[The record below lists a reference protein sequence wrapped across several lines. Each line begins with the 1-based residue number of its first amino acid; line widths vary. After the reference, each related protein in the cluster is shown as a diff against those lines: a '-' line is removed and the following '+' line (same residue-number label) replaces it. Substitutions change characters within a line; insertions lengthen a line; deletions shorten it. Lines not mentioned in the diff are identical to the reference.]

1 VITRKS
7 PREIEK
13 MRRAGRIVAE
23 VLALVESELK
33 PGVSTAHLDRLA
45 ERHILEAGATPSFKG
60 YLGGGRY
67 GKGPR
72 AFPASTC
79 ISIDTEVVHGIP
91 GERTIRDGSL
101 VKVDVGAILDGWH
114 GDGARTFVVG
124 EVDARARELVDTTRL
139 AIMAGIGAAQVGG
152 RVGDIS
158 AAIEDV
164 GVAHGFG
171 IVRPFVGHGIGTD
184 MHQEPQVPNYRTGSR
199 GAELQPGICLA
210 IEPMFTL
217 GSGDVYVE
225 ADGWT
230 VNTSDGALAAHF
242 EHTIAVTANG
252 PEILTTVS

>member
-7 PREIEK
+7 AREIEL
-13 MRRAGRIVAE
+13 MRAAGRVVAE

-33 PGVSTAHLDRLA
+33 PGVTTGHLDALA
-45 ERHILEAGATPSFKG
+45 ERHIRNAGAIPSFKG

-67 GKGPR
+67 GKGPK

-79 ISIDTEVVHGIP
+79 ISIDSEVVHGIP
-91 GERTIRDGSL
+91 GDRTIKAGQI
-101 VKVDVGAILDGWH
+101 VKVDTGAILEGWH

-124 EVDARARELVDTTRL
+124 DVSKEARALVDTTRL
-139 AIMAGIGAAQVGG
+139 AMMAGIAAAKPGG

-158 AAIEDV
+158 AAIEDI
-164 GVAHGFG
+164 GLGAGYG

-184 MHQEPQVPNYRTGSR
+184 MHQDPQVPNYRTGSR
-199 GAELQPGICLA
+199 GAELQPGVCLA

-217 GSGDVYVE
+217 GDGDVFVE

-230 VNTSDGALAAHF
+230 VATQDDALAAHF
-242 EHTIAVTANG
+242 EHTIAITASG
-252 PEILTTVS
+252 PQILTTI

>member
-7 PREIEK
+7 PREIDK

-33 PGVSTAHLDRLA
+33 PGVSTGQLDRLA
-45 ERHILEAGATPSFKG
+45 ERHIRDAGAIPSFKG

-79 ISIDTEVVHGIP
+79 ISIDSEVVHGIP
-91 GERTIRDGSL
+91 GERLVRDGSI
-101 VKVDVGAILDGWH
+101 VSVDVGAILDGWH
-114 GDGARTFVVG
+114 GDGARTFIVG
-124 EVDARARELVDTTRL
+124 EVGPKARELVDTTRL
-139 AIMAGIGAAQVGG
+139 AIMAGIAAAKTGA

-158 AAIEDV
+158 AAIEDI

-199 GAELQPGICLA
+199 GAELQPGVCLA

-230 VNTSDGALAAHF
+230 VNTTDGALAAHF
-242 EHTIAVTANG
+242 EHTIAVTENG
-252 PEILTTVS
+252 PEILTTVA

>member
-1 VITRKS
+1 MITRKS
-7 PREIEK
+7 AREIEL
-13 MRRAGRIVAE
+13 MRAAGRIVAE

-33 PGVSTAHLDRLA
+33 PGVTTGHLDALA
-45 ERHILEAGATPSFKG
+45 ERHIRNAGAIPSFKG

-67 GKGPR
+67 GKGPK

-79 ISIDTEVVHGIP
+79 ISIDSEVVHGIP
-91 GERTIRDGSL
+91 GDRTIKAGSL

-124 EVDARARELVDTTRL
+124 EVAKGAQALVDTTRL
-139 AIMAGIGAAQVGG
+139 AMMAGIAAAKPGN

-158 AAIEDV
+158 AAIEDIGV
-164 GVAHGFG
+164 GAGYG

-184 MHQEPQVPNYRTGSR
+184 MHQDPQVPNYRTGSR
-199 GAELQPGICLA
+199 GPELQPGICLA

-217 GSGDVYVE
+217 GDGDVYVE

-230 VNTSDGALAAHF
+230 VATQDDALAAHF
-242 EHTIAVTANG
+242 EHTIAITASG
-252 PEILTTVS
+252 PQILTTV

>member
-33 PGVSTAHLDRLA
+33 AGVSTGHLDRLA
-45 ERHILEAGATPSFKG
+45 ERHIRDAGATPSFKG
-60 YLGGGRY
+60 YLGSGRY

-79 ISIDTEVVHGIP
+79 ISIDSEVVHGIP

-101 VKVDVGAILDGWH
+101 VSVDVGAILDGWH
-114 GDGARTFVVG
+114 GDGARTFIVG
-124 EVDARARELVDTTRL
+124 DVSDEARELVDATRL
-139 AIMAGIGAAQVGG
+139 AIMAGIGAAQAGG

-158 AAIEDV
+158 AAVEDV
-164 GVAHGFG
+164 GREHGFG

-230 VNTSDGALAAHF
+230 VATSDGALAAHF
-242 EHTIAVTANG
+242 EHTIAVTENG
-252 PEILTTVS
+252 PEILTTIQ